1 MKVRCINGS
10 RFLIKDKIYEVM
22 SVKGDMYVLYQTG
35 PLSQEQYE
43 WDSTWFHK
51 VNFETIE
58 DKRDRRLNE
67 LGI

>member
-1 MKVRCINGS
+1 
-10 RFLIKDKIYEVM
+10 
-22 SVKGDMYVLYQTG
+22 MYVLYQTE

-43 WDSTWFHK
+43 WNSTWFHK